1 MKGAIM
7 SDTQNCERRYLAE
20 IDPRNRRFS
29 PLRAA
34 LTLSQA
40 AEPARLPS
48 AVLSVILQGLPDLE
62 SRLKALGKPYQKLEA
77 LGSTFFDELGF
88 RAATTGAG
96 GLASVELHRV
106 TESRRG
112 RPLSLGLLYYEL
124 GQRLGLPM
132 RALALPGGVLFT
144 SHWLPEGHVI
154 HPGDGAIL
162 PLSEA
167 RHRVD
172 LHLSGHRLAIQP
184 DSMRSLSPRQ
194 LLERYLISMRAAA
207 LADGLNEDTLR
218 AADWRVKLS
227 PDSLA
232 ARWDRGILLYRLD
245 RYEEAERDL
254 GALRKRHRR
263 TRAARGGQKRARA
276 EVNHLLA
283 SVAKASR
290 AG

>member
-1 MKGAIM
+1 M
-7 SDTQNCERRYLAE
+7 SDTHSCERQYLAE
-20 IDPRNRRFS
+20 IDARNRRFS

-34 LTLSQA
+34 LSLSQA
-40 AEPARLPS
+40 ADPDRLPS
-48 AVLSVILQGLPDLE
+48 AVLSVILQTLPELE
-62 SRLKALGKPYQKLEA
+62 SRLKTLGKPYQKLEL
-77 LGSTFFDELGF
+77 LGSTFFGELGF
-88 RAATTGAG
+88 TADSTGAG

-124 GQRLGLPM
+124 ARRLGLPM

-154 HPGDGAIL
+154 HPVDGEIL
-162 PLSEA
+162 PLTDA
-167 RHRVD
+167 HHRVN
-172 LHLSGHRLAIQP
+172 LHLSGHRLSIQP
-184 DSMRSLSPRQ
+184 DGMRPLSPRQ

-207 LADGLNEDTLR
+207 LADGLNDQALR
-218 AADWRVKLS
+218 AADWRVKLM
-227 PDSLA
+227 PESLA

-254 GALRKRHRR
+254 GSLRKRQRR
-263 TRAARGGQKRARA
+263 TRAARGGRKRARA

-283 SVAKASR
+283 DMSR
-290 AG
+290 AHRTG